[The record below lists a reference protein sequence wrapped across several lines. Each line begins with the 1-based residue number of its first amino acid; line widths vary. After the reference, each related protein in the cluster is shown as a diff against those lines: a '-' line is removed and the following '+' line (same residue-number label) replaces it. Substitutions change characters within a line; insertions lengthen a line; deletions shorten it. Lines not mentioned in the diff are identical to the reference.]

1 MKTNTRLA
9 PVGKFGDQCSAGR
22 QLAIDAYVH
31 WRSQRPE
38 RHEMTAHLL
47 AAGLLESMEGAS
59 YEEREQLLAFVLS
72 ELLETID

>member
-1 MKTNTRLA
+1 MKTNTVLA
-9 PVGKFGDQCSAGR
+9 PVEAFGDQFAVGR

-38 RHEMTAHLL
+38 KHEMTAHIL
-47 AAGLLESMEGAS
+47 AAGLLESMKDAP
-59 YEEREQLLAFVLS
+59 YEEKEQLLAFVLG